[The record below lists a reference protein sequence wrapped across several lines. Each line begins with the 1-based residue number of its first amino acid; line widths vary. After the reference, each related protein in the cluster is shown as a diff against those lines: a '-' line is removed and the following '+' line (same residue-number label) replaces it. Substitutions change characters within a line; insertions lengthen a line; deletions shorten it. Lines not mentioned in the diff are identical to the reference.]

1 MLFSFFEATN
11 RISTFNAN
19 LEGAM
24 IVETKNRLAVNA
36 MLISRAQRSN
46 GASKTNKKMIS

>member
-19 LEGAM
+19 LEGAR
-24 IVETKNRLAVNA
+24 IVETKNRLTINA
-36 MLISRAQRSN
+36 IFISRTQR
-46 GASKTNKKMIS
+46 